1 MKSIW
6 SETCDIPQ
14 GKPLRGDTET
24 EIAVIGAGM
33 AGILIASALQ
43 RAGRQV
49 AVFEAKRIASG
60 QTRNTTAKITAQ
72 HGLFAERLIKTL
84 GEERAKKYAAAN
96 LAAIEAYRKL
106 IAEENIDCDF
116 SNESAFVYGDDEI
129 LLENEAKAQAA
140 LGLATYLVSNP
151 DVPGGAKAAVR
162 ADGQAQFHPLKFL
175 KAISEPLTIYEN
187 TPVISVDGGELQTAR
202 GRVRAEKV
210 VFACHYPFI
219 NFPGMYF
226 ARMHQERSYV
236 LALENA
242 SIPGGMWIGAGD
254 GGYSFRKYGDLV
266 LFGGEGHRTGENSGG
281 GKYEALRKRASG
293 FFQNSRVKTYWS
305 AQDCVTADG
314 VPYIG
319 RYSDSTPNWYVA
331 TGFQKWG
338 MTTSMASAMILRDM
352 ICGRENPYADAFDPG
367 RFDLKAV
374 AGTFSEGAQAVK
386 GLTRSLLNIPQAYKD
401 ESGEVHAVSVKC
413 PHLGCQLTW
422 NPDEKTWDCPCHGS
436 RFTANGEL
444 ISGPAQEDLEFGE

>member
-14 GKPLRGDTET
+14 RKPLCGDTET

-33 AGILIASALQ
+33 AGVLIAAALQ
-43 RAGRQV
+43 REGRQV

-413 PHLGCQLTW
+413 PHLGCQLT
-422 NPDEKTWDCPCHGS
+422 
-436 RFTANGEL
+436 
-444 ISGPAQEDLEFGE
+444 

>member
-14 GKPLRGDTET
+14 REPLRGDTET

-116 SNESAFVYGDDEI
+116 SNESAFVYGDDES

-140 LGLATYLVSNP
+140 MGLATYLVSNP

-305 AQDCVTADG
+305 AQDCITADG

-319 RYSDSTPNWYVA
+319 LYSDITPNWYVA

-352 ICGRENPYADAFDPG
+352 ICERENPYADAFDPG

-386 GLTRSLLNIPQAYKD
+386 VLTRSLLNIPQAYKD

-413 PHLGCQLTW
+413 PHLGCQLEW
-422 NPDEKTWDCPCHGS
+422 NPDEKTWECPCHGS
-436 RFTANGEL
+436 RFDAYGEL
-444 ISGPAQEDLEFGE
+444 ISGPAQENLERE

>member
-14 GKPLRGDTET
+14 REPLRGDTET

-43 RAGRQV
+43 REGRQV

-84 GEERAKKYAAAN
+84 GEERAKKYAEAN

-116 SNESAFVYGDDEI
+116 SNESAFVYGDDES

-210 VFACHYPFI
+210 AFACHYPFI

-266 LFGGEGHRTGENSGG
+266 LFGGEGHRTGENSVG

-305 AQDCVTADG
+305 AQDCITADG

-331 TGFQKWG
+331 TGFQK
-338 MTTSMASAMILRDM
+338 
-352 ICGRENPYADAFDPG
+352 
-367 RFDLKAV
+367 
-374 AGTFSEGAQAVK
+374 
-386 GLTRSLLNIPQAYKD
+386 
-401 ESGEVHAVSVKC
+401 
-413 PHLGCQLTW
+413 
-422 NPDEKTWDCPCHGS
+422 
-436 RFTANGEL
+436 
-444 ISGPAQEDLEFGE
+444 